1 MSAMM
6 KVERSVIPEDST
18 IFVTNKQNIQ
28 YKIFGDYINIKKY
41 IAIVIDCSE
50 SMDYYKLDGA
60 RSRFNVLKENAAKF
74 INKFKNSPE
83 TQICIFTYSDL
94 ARQFVDFTRVD
105 GDNNSVNRDALIND
119 INAFKSEK
127 NSNLGDGMRKA
138 YWKLKALPNDG
149 VKFMVIMT
157 DGEADMFTTISE
169 HSYYDFQSLE
179 GNIDF
184 ITSNN
189 DSRNVYDDY
198 SAAVRYGQEMGKF
211 ITEENIM
218 TFAIG
223 FNEEES
229 YKLEAVAASSGASKK
244 TNGKHYYH
252 VQGLRDIDNVCN
264 GIFEEINAD
273 YPVNVSFFDL
283 IPKGIKVL
291 TVPEGFELS
300 FQEDGSYKVSGEIP
314 NVKLSKVDDLGNFAV
329 NQEIV
334 TIGIQYTEEGTK
346 DFSGLRIGYNDR
358 YGNPAIGELINNLVV
373 EVFVDTTPPVTT
385 CSLNGVTKDG
395 NWYSSDIEV
404 TLTAIDIN
412 DDTGVSQIEYKLE
425 SEAWNVYEAPFIVST
440 EGSNTLAFRSIDNGG
455 NIEKE
460 KFASLN
466 IDKTAPVVSYSLSG
480 KEGDLDNW
488 FVSDVQVALTAADKP
503 EGNNSGVSRIE
514 YKFEN
519 EEWEAYI
526 SPIMATS
533 EGKNKLYSR
542 AIDNVGNTSD
552 EKVKEIQIDKT
563 GPIISVPPDLTY
575 TASGDSV
582 YLNNIGEA
590 SATDELSGVRSI
602 TNNSSKIFSVGS
614 TEVIWTAV
622 DKNGNKSTGV
632 EHITID
638 NPPLPIDY
646 QYGIIRL
653 SELDYKIWFKSNDA
667 SLISLRVKVKVGQEE
682 ERISEMYIKNN
693 IWEYNLND
701 VQLNSN
707 IRYSFT
713 YISDGKKHM
722 TEVRIYK
729 TTIDNAIDSYYTK
742 GVINRSEDEAII
754 WFKTNGFIAETVK
767 LCYRMN
773 GYNSNKGCIYM
784 VQDNK
789 WSLSIGGINKNRI
802 IKYYFI
808 FTKETGI
815 MYKTPEYTYIHYRE

>member
-18 IFVTNKQNIQ
+18 IFVTNKENIQ

-60 RSRFNVLKENAAKF
+60 RSRFDVLKENAAKF

-94 ARQFVDFTRVD
+94 ARQFKDFTRVD
-105 GDNNSVNRDALIND
+105 GDNNSVNRDALINA
-119 INAFKSEK
+119 INALTSEK

-138 YWKLKALPNDG
+138 YWKLKVLPNDG
-149 VKFMVIMT
+149 IKCILIMT

-189 DSRNVYDDY
+189 DSSNVYDDY
-198 SAAVRYGQEMGKF
+198 STAVRYGQEMGKF
-211 ITEENIM
+211 ITAENIM

-223 FNEEES
+223 FNEEDS

-252 VQGLRDIDNVCN
+252 VQGLSDIDNVCN

-273 YPVNVSFFDL
+273 YPLTVSFL
-283 IPKGIKVL
+283 ETVPKGIKVL

-334 TIGIQYTEEGTK
+334 TIEIQYTEEGTK
-346 DFSGLRIGYNDR
+346 DFSGLKIGYNDR

-373 EVFVDTTPPVTT
+373 EVFVDTTPPVTS
-385 CSLNGVTKDG
+385 CSLSGVTKDG

-412 DDTGVSQIEYKLE
+412 DETGVSLIEYKLE
-425 SEAWNVYEAPFIVST
+425 SEAWNVYEAPFIAST
-440 EGSNTLAFRSIDNGG
+440 EGSNTLAFRAVDNAG
-455 NIEKE
+455 NIEIE

-488 FVSDVQVALTAADKP
+488 FASDVQVALTAADKP

-519 EEWEAYI
+519 EEWEEYI

-622 DKNGNKSTGV
+622 DNNGNQSCGV
-632 EHITID
+632 EYVTIKT
-638 NPPLPIDY
+638 PPIIIEC
-646 QYGIIRL
+646 QYDIKRVDE
-653 SELDYKIWFKSNDA
+653 SNYKIWFKPNDCSLVCA
-667 SLISLRVKVKVGQEE
+667 SVYIAMGSKTELINNLT
-682 ERISEMYIKNN
+682 IKNN
-693 IWEYNLND
+693 VWEYDLKEIPLNT
-701 VQLNSN
+701 V
-707 IRYSFT
+707 IKYSFI
-713 YISDGKKHM
+713 YMKDGINTM
-722 TEVRIYK
+722 TNTKSYMTK
-729 TTIDNAIDSYYTK
+729 ANNAIESDYAD
-742 GVINRSEDEAII
+742 GVVNISATEAVI
-754 WFKTNGFIAETVK
+754 WFKTNGFNSESVK
-767 LCYRMN
+767 LCYNIDSVYKEEYMTRKEKWEFQIGN
-773 GYNSNKGCIYM
+773 LYNNCI
-784 VQDNK
+784 
-789 WSLSIGGINKNRI
+789 IN
-802 IKYYFI
+802 YYFI
-808 FTKETGI
+808 FTKSTNVN
-815 MYKTPEYTYIHYRE
+815 YKTPRKVYVHYRE